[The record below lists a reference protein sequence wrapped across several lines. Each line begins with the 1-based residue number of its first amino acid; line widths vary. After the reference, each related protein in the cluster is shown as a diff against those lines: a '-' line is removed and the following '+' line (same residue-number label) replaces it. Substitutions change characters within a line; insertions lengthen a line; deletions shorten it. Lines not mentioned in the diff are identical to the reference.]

1 MSKAALASDAT
12 LLVVDDDTSTRK
24 LLKGV
29 LGRLGYQ
36 IVEAKNG
43 QEAIEHFASAHP
55 ALVLLD
61 VMMPV
66 VDGFQACEQIRAL
79 DGDQGTPII
88 MLTGADDHSAI
99 DRAFD
104 AGATDFITK
113 PINWSL
119 LTQRVRYA
127 LRSSLLYHELLQNRT
142 RQAAARRI
150 AKLLFWEWNLLDNQL
165 YWSDDIQPLLGIPQ
179 EALSD
184 AERFFALIHPE
195 DQPRTLREMNMV
207 RSGGGSMEIE
217 LRLQYQGL
225 QRVVRMFGE
234 RSTNTRNQEQSL
246 FGALQDVTDAHQ
258 REQTI
263 KRMEYY
269 DELTNLGNRRL
280 FLMEIAAAQHDQQ
293 ISRDDALLIAWI
305 DLVRFHRHNDVL
317 GETRAD
323 ALLRRFAQ
331 RLVRLAGENA
341 GVYRVGGD
349 EFGVLLHSRPADDA
363 LAFFEQMLER
373 LGQPFWIGDEEA
385 FLVCSVGVAVQ
396 EDHRADA
403 NQLLTLAQDAQ
414 RAARQQSRSMVVART
429 ETRSQAK
436 TQELLSLERY
446 LYKALENN
454 EFFLYY
460 QPQMNLRWGKIV
472 GVEALLRWRHPQ
484 RGMISPAEFVPLLED
499 TGLINRVGQWV
510 LEEGC
515 RQAAV
520 WQRDGLDLR
529 VGINLSPRQFL
540 EPGLET
546 CIRDAIVNAG
556 VSADA
561 IELEITETLAMQD
574 PTHAITLLRNLQSAG
589 IQIAIDDFGIGHSS
603 LEYLLQ
609 FPINAIKIDRAFV
622 KNITQVIAD
631 RAIVRAVAA
640 IGNTLGL
647 TIVAEGIETIRQC
660 DFLEALGATEI
671 QGYLIGK
678 PMEAEK
684 IEEMVRNFVRPGLDE

>member
-1 MSKAALASDAT
+1 MTKAALASDAT

-36 IVEAKNG
+36 IIEAKNG
-43 QEAIEHFASAHP
+43 QEAIERFESTHP

-61 VMMPV
+61 VMMPIM
-66 VDGFQACEQIRAL
+66 DGFQACERIRAM

-113 PINWSL
+113 PVNWSL
-119 LTQRVRYA
+119 LSQRVRYA

-165 YWSDDIQPLLGIPQ
+165 YWSDDLEALLGIPQ

-217 LRLQYQGL
+217 LRLNYQTQ

-246 FGALQDVTDAHQ
+246 FGALQDITEAHQ

-280 FLMEIAAAQHDQQ
+280 FLMEIATAQSQHTLSEEDT
-293 ISRDDALLIAWI
+293 LLVAWI

-317 GETRAD
+317 GEVRAD

-331 RLVRLAGENA
+331 RLVRLVGDNA

-349 EFGVLLHSRPADDA
+349 EFGVLLHSRSAQDA
-363 LAFFEQMLER
+363 LAFLEQILEK

-385 FLVCSVGVAVQ
+385 FLVCSTGVALQ
-396 EDHRADA
+396 DDQRADA
-403 NQLLTLAQDAQ
+403 NQLITMAQDAQ
-414 RAARQQSRSMVVART
+414 RAARVQSRTMVVART

-454 EFFLYY
+454 EFFLHY

-510 LEEGC
+510 LDEGC

-520 WQRDGLDLR
+520 WQQCGLDLR

-546 CIRDAIVNAG
+546 CIRDAIANAG
-556 VSADA
+556 VRPEN

-684 IEEMVRNFVRPGLDE
+684 IEAMVRDFVRPGLEE